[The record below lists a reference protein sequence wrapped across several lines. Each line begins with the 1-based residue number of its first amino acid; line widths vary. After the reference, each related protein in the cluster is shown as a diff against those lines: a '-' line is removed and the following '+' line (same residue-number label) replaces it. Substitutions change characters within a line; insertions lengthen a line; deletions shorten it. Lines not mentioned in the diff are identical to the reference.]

1 MGREERAFYLSLILS
16 LLAVFVTY
24 LLNRYA
30 MHAPPPLDVVIY
42 MLAFLIV
49 SSMSLHMLLFRLS
62 SRVLKISELLNAMIS
77 SWIELW
83 HKVIKIP
90 AAKPL
95 TGADLRDLL
104 AIPAIHID
112 KKLAAIALG
121 SSGSSAHARR
131 KRELLEKAR
140 KGEISLKEAEELK
153 KMLEEQRREK
163 EAAGDLLAAIALGLL
178 IIFIIGIIAQL
189 SREE

>member
-1 MGREERAFYLSLILS
+1 VGREERAFYLSLILS

-30 MHAPPPLDVVIY
+30 MHAPSPLDVVIY
-42 MLAFLIV
+42 MLAFLTV
-49 SSMSLHMLLFRLS
+49 SSMSLHVLLFRLS
-62 SRVLKISELLNAMIS
+62 GRVLKISELLNAMIS

-104 AIPAIHID
+104 AIPASVSIRSLRLLLWAHQG
-112 KKLAAIALG
+112 AVPTRGGRG
-121 SSGSSAHARR
+121 SC
-131 KRELLEKAR
+131 
-140 KGEISLKEAEELK
+140 
-153 KMLEEQRREK
+153 
-163 EAAGDLLAAIALGLL
+163 
-178 IIFIIGIIAQL
+178 
-189 SREE
+189 